1 MAILK
6 LETLLSKP
14 LNEASSSVNQQD
26 LSTLTQGEAS
36 PPQSSLTMNM
46 VEASINLD
54 KRTADLKQKLEAVE
68 TAGVM
73 VGPLRTAMW
82 NFCKAYATMEIL
94 KILKSNENKAMEIIA
109 DKNQNN
115 N

>member
-1 MAILK
+1 MTTMELK
-6 LETLLSKP
+6 TLLSKP

-26 LSTLTQGEAS
+26 LSTLTQGESS
-36 PPQSSLTMNM
+36 PPQSSLTLNM

-54 KRTADLKQKLEAVE
+54 RRTADLKQKLEAVE

-94 KILKSNENKAMEIIA
+94 KILKANENKAMEIIA
-109 DKNQNN
+109 EKKNN